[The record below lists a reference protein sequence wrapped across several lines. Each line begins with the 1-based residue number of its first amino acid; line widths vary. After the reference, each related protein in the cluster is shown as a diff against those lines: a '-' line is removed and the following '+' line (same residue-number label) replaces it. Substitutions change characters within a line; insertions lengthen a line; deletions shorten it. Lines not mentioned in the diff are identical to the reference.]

1 MYQKHVRNY
10 NRKIILNALL
20 RNKKLT
26 KKKVSEEIGLS
37 LQTVNNIISEL
48 SLEKVVSEEELA
60 NSTGGRRPVYVS
72 LIADSRFTF
81 GVDFHSSYIRIVLTN
96 LKSEIIDNINIKVSY
111 SDYKKG
117 FFDNIMDKVRSS
129 VERIIYK
136 HDISEDKILG
146 IGYSFPGIVD
156 EKRKLLIYCPNLFIK
171 NLDFSK
177 YENMFN
183 FPCYMGNDANLAAF
197 AESKLGVAKSKRNMV
212 YVYIVEGVGFGII
225 IRGKLYKGHNERAG
239 EFGHMIIEKDG
250 KKCIC
255 GKRGCW
261 NAYISIDALIS
272 YYNSKAGNKI
282 NSLEEFVD
290 LLKLKDIKAQK
301 ALDKYLEYMSIGLIN
316 LIMAI
321 DPYYIIIGG
330 KIAKISS
337 SYLIKPLKARILEDN
352 LFIKKKDINLL
363 LSKLGED
370 ASVLG
375 ASILP
380 LKDFLYIDNY
390 IS

>member
-1 MYQKHVRNY
+1 VYQKHIRNY
-10 NRKIILNALL
+10 NRKITLNALIKN
-20 RNKKLT
+20 RRLT
-26 KKKVSEEIGLS
+26 KKQVSEKIGLS
-37 LQTVNNIISEL
+37 LQTVNSIINDL
-48 SLEKVVSEEELA
+48 SLEEVVSEEELA
-60 NSTGGRRPVYVS
+60 DSTGGRRPVYVS
-72 LIADSRFTF
+72 LVAGSRFTF
-81 GVDFHSSYIRIVLTN
+81 GVDFHSSYVRVVLTN
-96 LKSEIIDNINIKVSY
+96 LKSEIMEDVIVKVPNSEY
-111 SDYKKG
+111 RKG
-117 FFDNIMDKVRSS
+117 HFDKIMDKVHLS
-129 VERIIYK
+129 VKKIISGNN
-136 HDISEDKILG
+136 ISEDKILG

-156 EKRKLLIYCPNLFIK
+156 EKKKLLIYCPNLFIK

-177 YENMFN
+177 YENMFK

-197 AESKLGVAKSKRNMV
+197 AESKLGLAKSKRNMV

-255 GKRGCW
+255 GKSGCW
-261 NAYISIDALIS
+261 NAYISIDTLIS
-272 YYNSKAGNKI
+272 DYDNEAENKI
-282 NSLEEFVD
+282 SSLEEFID
-290 LLKLKDIKAQK
+290 LLKLKDKKAEK

-337 SYLIKPLKARILEDN
+337 KYLIKPLEEKILENN

-380 LKDFLYIDNY
+380 LKDFLYVDNY

>member
-1 MYQKHVRNY
+1 MYQKQIRNY
-10 NRKIILNALL
+10 NRKITLNTLIK
-20 RNKKLT
+20 NEKLT
-26 KKKVSEEIGLS
+26 KKQISDKIGLS
-37 LQTVNNIISEL
+37 LQTVNGIINDL
-48 SLEKVVSEEELA
+48 ALEKVISEEELA
-60 NSTGGRRPVYVS
+60 DSTGGRRPVYVN
-72 LIADSRFTF
+72 LIDSSRFTF
-81 GVDFHSSYIRIVLTN
+81 GVDFHSNYVRIILAN
-96 LKSEIIDNINIKVSY
+96 LKSKIIKDIIIKVPQ

-117 FFDNIMDKVRSS
+117 HFDKIMGRVYSS
-129 VERIIYK
+129 VEKIISEQN
-136 HDISEDKILG
+136 ISEDKILG

-177 YENMFN
+177 YERMFS
-183 FPCYMGNDANLAAF
+183 FPCYIGNDANLAAF

-239 EFGHMIIEKDG
+239 EFGHIIIEKDG

-261 NAYISIDALIS
+261 NAYISIDTLIS
-272 YYNSKAGNKI
+272 DYNRSSNHKI
-282 NSLEEFVD
+282 KSLEEFIE
-290 LLKLKDIKAQK
+290 LLKLKDNKAKK
-301 ALDKYLEYMSIGLIN
+301 ALEKYLDYMSIGLIN
-316 LIMAI
+316 LIMTI

-330 KIAKISS
+330 KISKIGS
-337 SYLIKPLKARILEDN
+337 SYLIKPLEKKIPEDN

-363 LSKLGED
+363 LSKLRED
-370 ASVLG
+370 GSVLG
-375 ASILP
+375 ASLIS

>member
-1 MYQKHVRNY
+1 MYQKHIRNY
-10 NRKIILNALL
+10 NRKITLNTLIK
-20 RNKKLT
+20 NKKLT
-26 KKKVSEEIGLS
+26 KKQISDKTGLS
-37 LQTVNNIISEL
+37 LQTINNIINDL
-48 SLEKVVSEEELA
+48 SLEGVVSEEELA
-60 NSTGGRRPVYVS
+60 DSTGGRRPVNIS
-72 LIADSRFTF
+72 LVAGSRCTF
-81 GVDFHSSYIRIVLTN
+81 GVDFHSSYVRIVLTN
-96 LKSEIIDNINIKVSY
+96 LKSKIVENFTIKVPN
-111 SDYKKG
+111 SDYRKG
-117 FFDNIMDKVRSS
+117 HFNKIMDKVYSS
-129 VERIIYK
+129 VEKIIYECS
-136 HDISEDKILG
+136 ISEDKILG

-177 YENMFN
+177 YENMFS

-197 AESKLGVAKSKRNMV
+197 AESKIGLAKSKRNMV

-261 NAYISIDALIS
+261 NAYISIDALID
-272 YYNSKAGNKI
+272 YYNKSAGNKI
-282 NSLEEFVD
+282 KSLEEFME
-290 LLKLKDIKAQK
+290 LLKLKNNMANK
-301 ALDKYLEYMSIGLIN
+301 ALDKYLDYMSIGLIN
-316 LIMAI
+316 LIMSV

-330 KIAKISS
+330 KIAKISKK
-337 SYLIKPLKARILEDN
+337 YLIKPLEEKILKDN
-352 LFIKKKDINLL
+352 LFIKKEDINLL
-363 LSKLGED
+363 LSRLGED

-380 LKDFLYIDNY
+380 LKDFLYVDNY